1 MSGRT
6 NELYEI
12 VDGQP
17 MDAIIRVI
25 GVGGGGCNSIN
36 DMIDAGVEGVELI
49 AANTDRKH
57 LERCKTSNILQL
69 GASLTRG
76 LGAGSNPEK
85 GRAAALESKEVIQE
99 MIEGSDL
106 LFLTA
111 GMGGGTGT
119 GAAPV
124 IAEIA
129 REMGILTVAVV
140 TKPYSFESG
149 KRMEVARRGIDELQK
164 HVDSLI
170 VIPNEKLQ
178 LVLPEDMTVVDCH
191 KKADEVLRNA
201 VQGITGLITNPGEI
215 SVDFADVQTVMT
227 NRGMAMMGLG
237 VATGDNRAEMAVEAA
252 LACPLLDDIELSGA
266 RGILVTLAHNGS
278 LTRRELQ
285 HVNERVIQIAHGDAD
300 MKFGI
305 TIDEALGDE
314 LRVTV
319 VATGLTMRTE
329 EMMRQG
335 MPGMPGM
342 PAGMPGN
349 PSNVTP
355 FQRPDVAQGAPQ
367 QPMPTFGHMQP
378 QMSGGAYYPPQYS
391 APQYTPPQ
399 QPGPQGTQMRG
410 RGYEM
415 PQAATAAKPAPRY
428 ASALDQLSD
437 ELLDIPTFLRNQ
449 AD

>member
-1 MSGRT
+1 MNGRT
-6 NELYEI
+6 SELYEI
-12 VDGQP
+12 IDGQP
-17 MDAIIRVI
+17 MDAVIRVI
-25 GVGGGGCNSIN
+25 GVGGGGCNSVNEMVTAKI
-36 DMIDAGVEGVELI
+36 AGIEMI

-57 LERCKTSNILQL
+57 LEKCKTSNILQL
-69 GASLTRG
+69 GVNLTRG

-85 GRAAALESKEVIQE
+85 GRAAAMESKDLIQE
-99 MIEGSDL
+99 LLEGTDL
-106 LFLTA
+106 LFITA

-129 REMGILTVAVV
+129 REMGILTIAVV

-149 KRMEVARRGIDELQK
+149 KRMEVARRGIEELQK

-178 LVLPEDMTVVDCH
+178 LVLPEDMTVIECH
-191 KKADEVLRNA
+191 KKADEVLKNA

-237 VATGDNRAEMAVEAA
+237 IAAGDARAERAVEAA

-266 RGILVTLAHNGS
+266 RGILVTLAHGGS
-278 LTRRELQ
+278 LTRKELQ
-285 HVNERVIQIAHGDAD
+285 LVNERVRQIGHADAD

-305 TIDEALGDE
+305 TIDDNLGDE

-319 VATGLTMRTE
+319 VATGLGMRAPVVA
-329 EMMRQG
+329 QAA
-335 MPGMPGM
+335 
-342 PAGMPGN
+342 PAN
-349 PSNVTP
+349 AKVTP
-355 FQRPDVAQGAPQ
+355 FQRVELPTMSASPAASQMPSAVPGLSAARARNIDQPPAAQP
-367 QPMPTFGHMQP
+367 
-378 QMSGGAYYPPQYS
+378 
-391 APQYTPPQ
+391 
-399 QPGPQGTQMRG
+399 
-410 RGYEM
+410 
-415 PQAATAAKPAPRY
+415 KPVPSY
-428 ASALDQLSD
+428 VHALDLNED
-437 ELLDIPTFLRNQ
+437 LLDIPTFLRQQ

>member
-1 MSGRT
+1 MSSRT

-12 VDGQP
+12 IDGQP
-17 MDAIIRVI
+17 MDAVIRVI

-36 DMIDAGVEGVELI
+36 EMVDARIEGVELI

-57 LERCKTSNILQL
+57 LEKCKTAHILQL

-85 GRAAALESKEVIQE
+85 GRAAALESKDLIQE
-99 MIEGSDL
+99 LLEGTDL

-149 KRMEVARRGIDELQK
+149 KRMEVARRGIEELQK
-164 HVDSLI
+164 YVDSLI

-178 LVLPEDMTVVDCH
+178 LVLPEDMTVVECH
-191 KKADEVLRNA
+191 KKADEVLKNA
-201 VQGITGLITNPGEI
+201 VQGITGLITHPGEI

-237 VATGDNRAEMAVEAA
+237 GASGENRAERAVEAA

-266 RGILVTLAHNGS
+266 RGILVTLTHNGS

-285 HVNERVIQIAHGDAD
+285 LVNERVRQIGHGDAD

-305 TIDEALGDE
+305 SIDDEIGDE

-319 VATGLTMRTE
+319 VATGLAMK
-329 EMMRQG
+329 
-335 MPGMPGM
+335 
-342 PAGMPGN
+342 PAVPMIAVSPK
-349 PSNVTP
+349 VTL
-355 FQRPDVAQGAPQ
+355 FQRPEPAS
-367 QPMPTFGHMQP
+367 MPSPAIPSLASMQP
-378 QMSGGAYYPPQYS
+378 AGQRSRAYE
-391 APQYTPPQ
+391 AP
-399 QPGPQGTQMRG
+399 
-410 RGYEM
+410 
-415 PQAATAAKPAPRY
+415 AAAAARSTPRY
-428 ASALDQLSD
+428 SPALDQLSE

>member
-1 MSGRT
+1 MAGRA

-17 MDAIIRVI
+17 MDAVIRVI

-36 DMIDAGVEGVELI
+36 EMVDAHIEGIELF

-57 LERCKTSNILQL
+57 LEKCKTPNIVQL
-69 GASLTRG
+69 GATLTRG

-85 GRAAALESKEVIQE
+85 GRAAALESKDLIRELL
-99 MIEGSDL
+99 EGTDL
-106 LFLTA
+106 LFVTA

-129 REMGILTVAVV
+129 KEMGILTVGVV

-149 KRMEVARRGIDELQK
+149 KRMDVARRGIEELQK

-178 LVLPEDMTVVDCH
+178 ITLPEDMTVTECH
-191 KKADEVLRNA
+191 KKADEVLKNA
-201 VQGITGLITNPGEI
+201 VQGISSLITNPGEI
-215 SVDFADVQTVMT
+215 NVDFADVQTVMG

-237 VATGDNRAEMAVEAA
+237 TANGEARAERAVEAA

-266 RGILVTLAHNGS
+266 HGILVTLTHGGS
-278 LTRRELQ
+278 LTRKELQ
-285 HVNERVIQIAHGDAD
+285 LVNERVSKIGSEDAD
-300 MKFGI
+300 MKFGVS
-305 TIDEALGDE
+305 IDETLGDE

-319 VATGLTMRTE
+319 VATGLAMR
-329 EMMRQG
+329 
-335 MPGMPGM
+335 PGAHHQPVIQ
-342 PAGMPGN
+342 PQSAK
-349 PSNVTP
+349 VTP
-355 FQRPDVAQGAPQ
+355 FVRGEAPQ
-367 QPMPTFGHMQP
+367 QPHYQTQPHYQP
-378 QMSGGAYYPPQYS
+378 QYQ
-391 APQYTPPQ
+391 QPQ
-399 QPGPQGTQMRG
+399 QVPTLTGVPRSRTEPQMAGSAAAASRSNPFAGLDLDEQM
-410 RGYEM
+410 
-415 PQAATAAKPAPRY
+415 
-428 ASALDQLSD
+428 
-437 ELLDIPTFLRNQ
+437 LDIPTFLRQQ

>member
-1 MSGRT
+1 MAGRM

-17 MDAIIRVI
+17 MDAVIRVI
-25 GVGGGGCNSIN
+25 GVGGGGCNSVN
-36 DMIDAGVEGVELI
+36 EMVEAQIDGIELF

-57 LERCKTSNILQL
+57 LEKCKTTNIVQL

-85 GRAAALESKEVIQE
+85 GRAAALESKDIIRELL
-99 MIEGSDL
+99 EGTDL

-129 REMGILTVAVV
+129 KEMGILTVAVV

-149 KRMEVARRGIDELQK
+149 KRMEVARRGIEELQK

-178 LVLPEDMTVVDCH
+178 LVLPEDMTVTDCH
-191 KKADEVLRNA
+191 KKADEVLMNA
-201 VQGITGLITNPGEI
+201 VLGISSLITNPGEI
-215 SVDFADVQTVMT
+215 NVDFADVQTVMS

-237 VATGDNRAEMAVEAA
+237 TASGEGRAERAVEAA
-252 LACPLLDDIELSGA
+252 LSCPLLDDIELNGA
-266 RGILVTLAHNGS
+266 RGILVTLTHGGS
-278 LTRRELQ
+278 LTRKELQ
-285 HVNERVIQIAHGDAD
+285 LVNERVSTIGSDDAD
-300 MKFGI
+300 MKFGVS
-305 TIDEALGDE
+305 IDPAMGDE

-319 VATGLTMRTE
+319 VATGLVMRPPAHVQPV
-329 EMMRQG
+329 MHASPKVSPFMRPEASVPTLTG
-335 MPGMPGM
+335 VP
-342 PAGMPGN
+342 
-349 PSNVTP
+349 
-355 FQRPDVAQGAPQ
+355 QRGRSEPTVSGAAAAVK
-367 QPMPTFGHMQP
+367 PMPSYMH
-378 QMSGGAYYPPQYS
+378 
-391 APQYTPPQ
+391 
-399 QPGPQGTQMRG
+399 
-410 RGYEM
+410 
-415 PQAATAAKPAPRY
+415 
-428 ASALDQLSD
+428 ALELNED
-437 ELLDIPTFLRNQ
+437 LLDIPTFLRQQ

>member
-1 MSGRT
+1 MAGRT

-17 MDAIIRVI
+17 MDAVIRVI

-36 DMIDAGVEGVELI
+36 EMVEARIEGIELF

-57 LERCKTSNILQL
+57 LEKCKTTNIVQL
-69 GASLTRG
+69 GATLTRG

-85 GRAAALESKEVIQE
+85 GRAAALESKELIRE
-99 MIEGSDL
+99 LLEGTDL
-106 LFLTA
+106 LFVTA

-129 REMGILTVAVV
+129 KEMGILTVGVV

-149 KRMEVARRGIDELQK
+149 KRMDVARRGIEELQK

-178 LVLPEDMTVVDCH
+178 ITLPEDMTVTECH
-191 KKADEVLRNA
+191 KKADEVLKNA
-201 VQGITGLITNPGEI
+201 VQGISGLITNPGEI
-215 SVDFADVQTVMT
+215 NVDFADVQTVMS

-237 VATGDNRAEMAVEAA
+237 TANGEARAERAVEAA

-266 RGILVTLAHNGS
+266 HGILVTLTHGGS
-278 LTRRELQ
+278 LTRKELQ
-285 HVNERVIQIAHGDAD
+285 LVNERVSKIGSEDAD
-300 MKFGI
+300 MKFGVS
-305 TIDEALGDE
+305 IDESLGDE

-319 VATGLTMRTE
+319 VATGLAMR
-329 EMMRQG
+329 
-335 MPGMPGM
+335 
-342 PAGMPGN
+342 PAAHQQPAIQAQ
-349 PSNVTP
+349 PSKVTP
-355 FQRPDVAQGAPQ
+355 FVRNEPQYQQPHQQAHYQPQYQQPAYQQPQ
-367 QPMPTFGHMQP
+367 QVPTLTGVQRSRMEP
-378 QMSGGAYYPPQYS
+378 QMAAAAAAVPRGNPFAGLDLDE
-391 APQYTPPQ
+391 
-399 QPGPQGTQMRG
+399 QM
-410 RGYEM
+410 
-415 PQAATAAKPAPRY
+415 
-428 ASALDQLSD
+428 
-437 ELLDIPTFLRNQ
+437 LDIPTFLRQQ

>member
-1 MSGRT
+1 MNGRT
-6 NELYEI
+6 SELYEI
-12 VDGQP
+12 IDGQP
-17 MDAIIRVI
+17 MDAVIRVI
-25 GVGGGGCNSIN
+25 GVGGGGCNSVNEMVTAKI
-36 DMIDAGVEGVELI
+36 AGIEMI

-57 LERCKTSNILQL
+57 LEKCKTSNILQL
-69 GASLTRG
+69 GVNLTRG

-85 GRAAALESKEVIQE
+85 GRAAAMESKDLIQE
-99 MIEGSDL
+99 LLEGTDL
-106 LFLTA
+106 LFITA

-129 REMGILTVAVV
+129 REMGILTIAVV

-149 KRMEVARRGIDELQK
+149 KRMEVARRGIEELQK

-178 LVLPEDMTVVDCH
+178 LVLPEDMTVIECH
-191 KKADEVLRNA
+191 KKADEVLKNA

-237 VATGDNRAEMAVEAA
+237 IAAGDARAERAVEAA

-266 RGILVTLAHNGS
+266 KGILVTLAHGGS
-278 LTRRELQ
+278 LTRKELQ
-285 HVNERVIQIAHGDAD
+285 LVNERVRQIGHADAD

-305 TIDEALGDE
+305 TIDDNLGDE

-319 VATGLTMRTE
+319 VATGLGMRAPLVAQAT
-329 EMMRQG
+329 
-335 MPGMPGM
+335 PG
-342 PAGMPGN
+342 
-349 PSNVTP
+349 SSKVTP
-355 FQRPDVAQGAPQ
+355 FQRAELPVMTASSAPT
-367 QPMPTFGHMQP
+367 PMPSTVPGLSAARARNIDQP
-378 QMSGGAYYPPQYS
+378 PA
-391 APQYTPPQ
+391 A
-399 QPGPQGTQMRG
+399 QP
-410 RGYEM
+410 
-415 PQAATAAKPAPRY
+415 KPVPSY
-428 ASALDQLSD
+428 VHALDLNED
-437 ELLDIPTFLRNQ
+437 LLDIPTFLRQQ